1 MDKQIFKKFFFV
13 VVVVKKKRPLCPE
26 IVSRK
31 VCRLH
36 GRQVGS
42 KGYGAMKTRKESSIA
57 QGSTKPS

>member
-1 MDKQIFKKFFFV
+1 MDKQIFKKFLLLLLLK
-13 VVVVKKKRPLCPE
+13 KKKRPLCPE

-42 KGYGAMKTRKESSIA
+42 KGYGAMKT
-57 QGSTKPS
+57 